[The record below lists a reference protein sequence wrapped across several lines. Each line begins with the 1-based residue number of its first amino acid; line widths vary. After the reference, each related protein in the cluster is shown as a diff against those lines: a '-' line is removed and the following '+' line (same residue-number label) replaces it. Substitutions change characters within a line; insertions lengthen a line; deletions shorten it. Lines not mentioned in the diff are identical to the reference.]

1 MAADTKTV
9 AETSAVADP
18 LAVAGYSA
26 GTIAHP
32 GGVQAGVV
40 QAGVVQAG
48 VAQPGVAQPGGVQ
61 VTTETMLADSEV
73 IPVLRETVRISK
85 REVETG
91 RVVVHKTV
99 TERDEAIEM
108 LLTRTDVSV
117 ERIPVNRVVTEAPGS
132 RQEGDTLIIPI
143 LEEMLVVEKRLMLKE
158 ELHIRKD
165 NSERTV
171 HETVRLRSEEVRI
184 EQTHG
189 DQAQTD
195 QAGTT
200 VPATHPET

>member
-1 MAADTKTV
+1 MAADTKKV
-9 AETSAVADP
+9 ADPSVVTDP
-18 LAVAGYSA
+18 LAVAGYSE
-26 GTIAHP
+26 GTIAQSAT
-32 GGVQAGVV
+32 V
-40 QAGVVQAG
+40 
-48 VAQPGVAQPGGVQ
+48 QPGGVQ
-61 VTTETMLADSEV
+61 PGATLATSSTMLADSEV
-73 IPVLRETVRISK
+73 IPVLRETVRITK

-99 TERDEAIEM
+99 AERDEAVEM
-108 LLTRTDVSV
+108 LLKRTDVSV

-132 RQEGDTLIIPI
+132 RQDGDTLIIPI
-143 LEEMLVVEKRLMLKE
+143 LEEVLVVEKRLILKE

-189 DQAQTD
+189 DQAHTD
-195 QAGTT
+195 QAGVTT
-200 VPATHPET
+200 PATHPEI